1 MKSTLRQIGNDRA
14 IIIPAPLLAECEIT
28 DRIDLTV
35 KNGCIVIRPIKPAR
49 AGWFENYR
57 PEPDEDAWAG
67 ITETPKEQE
76 DWEW

>member
-1 MKSTLRQIGNDRA
+1 V
-14 IIIPAPLLAECEIT
+14 PLKHAKAVPSIHVPQPNCHIAECEIT

-35 KNGCIVIRPIKPAR
+35 KNGCIVIAPVKPAR

-57 PEPDEDAWAG
+57 PEPDEDAWEG
-67 ITETPKEQE
+67 ITETLEEQE